1 LSQIT
6 KSMKEAIT
14 HHQAGR
20 LQQAQALYR
29 VVLHQVPGH
38 ADALHLVGLVAHQQG
53 RHDEATSRIA
63 EAIEANSGVASYHN
77 NLGAAHRSAGRFEQA
92 AKSFGEAISL
102 QPTMSSAWSNL
113 LGVLS
118 QQGENHAVG
127 QVLEGWVTASGGA
140 IEVLQQRAAHRYAM
154 GDLDGAIADHESVAE
169 RRLDDHIPC
178 MHRAFLAHERGD
190 DATALQAFHDA
201 QDRFFQSAKLG
212 ATTVQSKLNHDIE
225 QIHWLVE
232 HGMVDAQWLTIADA
246 YQKVKRDLY
255 GEQEGLLEGRPL
267 DAAMIKAI
275 GPWYNRPIHVVDC
288 PAISTGALGAD
299 WTAAEVEGRYLQ
311 SAPGVTWIDG
321 LLKTDALQQLR
332 RFCLGSTIWTDF
344 KYSGG
349 YVGTSLTNGFT
360 NGLLLQIA
368 REMRERLPGLLGPH
382 PLRQM
387 WAYKYDQE
395 LAGIGVHADSAAVNV
410 NFWITPDEAN
420 LDTGS
425 GGLRVWR
432 KCAPLEW
439 DFEEFNRRPEKLM
452 EWVEE
457 SGAEEFSISHRCNR
471 AVLFDSSLVHRTD
484 DFQFAPGFEN
494 RRINITMLFGER
506 GD

>member
-6 KSMKEAIT
+6 ECMKDAIA

-38 ADALHLVGLVAHQQG
+38 ADALHLIGLVAHQRG
-53 RHDEATSRIA
+53 RHNEATSQIA
-63 EAIEANSGVASYHN
+63 LAIEANSGVALYHN
-77 NLGAAHRSAGRFEQA
+77 SLGAAYRAAGHLEQA
-92 AKSFGEAISL
+92 TKSFGEAISI

-113 LGVLS
+113 IGVLS
-118 QQGENHAVG
+118 QQGENHAVS
-127 QVLEGWVTASGGA
+127 QVLDAWVTASGEA

-154 GDLDGAIADHESVAE
+154 GDLDGAMTDHESVAE
-169 RRLDDHIPC
+169 RRPDDHIPC
-178 MHRAFLAHERGD
+178 MHRAVLAHERGD

-201 QDRFFQSAKLG
+201 QGRFFQFAKLG
-212 ATTVQSKLNHDIE
+212 ESTVQSKLDHDIE

-232 HGMVDAQWLTIADA
+232 HELVDAQWLAIAHA

-255 GEQEGLLEGRPL
+255 GEQAGLLDGRPFP
-267 DAAMIKAI
+267 ASMIKAI

-288 PAISTGALGAD
+288 PAVSSGALSSA
-299 WTAAEVEGRYLQ
+299 WSAAEVEGQYQ
-311 SAPGVTWIDG
+311 KSEPGVTWVDG
-321 LLKTDALQQLR
+321 LLKAGPLQQLR
-332 RFCLGSTIWTDF
+332 HFCLGSTIWTDF

-349 YVGTSLTNGFT
+349 YVGTSLSSGFA

-368 REMRERLPGLLGPH
+368 REMRERLPVLLGPH
-382 PLRQM
+382 PLRQL
-387 WAYKYDQE
+387 WAYKYEQE
-395 LAGIGVHADSAAVNV
+395 LSGIGVHADSAAVNV

-420 LDTGS
+420 LDMNS

-432 KCAPLEW
+432 KCAPIEW

-452 EWVEE
+452 EWVKQ
-457 SGAEEFSISHRCNR
+457 SGAEEISISHRCNR
-471 AVLFDSSLVHRTD
+471 AVLFDSNLVHRTD

-494 RRINITMLFGER
+494 RRINITMLFGGR